1 MIHPWNFDEMVDK
14 EASAE
19 CFISRMTGN
28 CSYLFNEKVL
38 PKNSLLYETFEV
50 LNELNPLKINGEP
63 ISVELKQRIYEQL
76 FLTGKKLQKISDKN
90 ILSRM
95 AMTKILN
102 YQVLIMNFTA
112 I

>member
-1 MIHPWNFDEMVDK
+1 
-14 EASAE
+14 
-19 CFISRMTGN
+19 MTGN

-76 FLTGKKLQKISDKN
+76 FLTGKKVTKKSLTKYLIENGYDKD
-90 ILSRM
+90 I
-95 AMTKILN
+95 N